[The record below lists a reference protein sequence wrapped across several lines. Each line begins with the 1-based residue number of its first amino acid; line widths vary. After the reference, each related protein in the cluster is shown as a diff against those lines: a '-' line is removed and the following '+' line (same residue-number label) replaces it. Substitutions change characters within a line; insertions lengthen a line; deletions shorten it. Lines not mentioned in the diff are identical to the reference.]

1 MKLIPLA
8 AVPNQNISVLL
19 GAQNCQIS
27 VYTKSTGLFVD
38 LSVDNVPIVTAA
50 LALDRNRIVRVPGDV
65 FVGDLTFYDTQ
76 GLSDPTYDGFAT
88 RYQFAYIEPTDD
100 LY

>member
-8 AVPNQNISVLL
+8 VQPNQTLSVVLA
-19 GAQNCQIS
+19 GQNCQIA

-38 LSVDNVPIVTAA
+38 LSVDNIPIVTAA
-50 LALDRNRIVRVPGDV
+50 LARDRNRIVRVPGDV

-76 GLSDPTYDGFAT
+76 GLNDPTYDGFGT
-88 RYQFAYIEPTDD
+88 RYQFAYIESTDA